1 MRKADFKKLKDEIVY
16 VLMSPVR
23 LIKFIC
29 FSIGA
34 FVLIFTTLLAIYVW
48 NIFYT
53 VPEVASLKLDDFKT
67 LAIKSVDTKR
77 ENKDKKLVWT
87 PISEVNRDL
96 LYSIVFSEDQT
107 FFDHDGVNYDA
118 LINSL
123 AENIKKRE
131 YAYGGSTISQQVAKN
146 IFFQNNKSL
155 RRKIQEFIVT
165 RKLEGKL
172 KKNEILEIYLN
183 LAELGPDIFG
193 VREAARHYFG
203 KDPKDINAAEGTF
216 IALMLP
222 SPRGNYYKV
231 YENKNLTKQ
240 SRKHINRVLRDMLF
254 KEFITEAEYR
264 QYSRY
269 DFFNATERKPT
280 SSKSKKKNKK

>member
-1 MRKADFKKLKDEIVY
+1 MRKVEFKKLKDEVVY

-34 FVLIFTTLLAIYVW
+34 FVLIFTTVLGIYVW

-53 VPEVASLKLDDFKT
+53 VPDATSLKLDDLKV
-67 LAIKSVDTKR
+67 LATKSVDAKR
-77 ENKDKKLVWT
+77 EHKEKKLAWT
-87 PISEVNRDL
+87 PISDISRDL
-96 LYSIVFSEDQT
+96 LYAIVYSEDQT
-107 FFDHDGVNYDA
+107 FFEHDGVNYDA

-146 IFFQNNKSL
+146 LFFQSNKSL
-155 RRKIQEFIVT
+155 RRKIQEFLVT
-165 RKLEGKL
+165 KQLERQF

-183 LAELGPDIFG
+183 LAELGPDMFG
-193 VREAARHYFG
+193 VREAANHYFG
-203 KDPKDINAAEGTF
+203 KEPKDINAAEGTF

-222 SPRGNYYKV
+222 SPRSNYYKV

-254 KEFITEAEYR
+254 KEWITEAEYKKYR
-264 QYSRY
+264 DY
-269 DFFNATERKPT
+269 DFFKPTRKPT
-280 SSKSKKKNKK
+280 AAKSKKKFKK